1 MDGSLKNPGYRE
13 RLLDREVDELA
24 RLFGAVKI
32 EGPKYCGKTWC
43 AQAHANSEIRLDR
56 EEERNL
62 VRMDHRIALE
72 GAKPRLIDEWQ
83 EVPGLHDDV
92 RRAVDDSGARGLYLL
107 TGSSLPPQEGYSH
120 SGAGRIARVH
130 MRTESLLEQ
139 GLSDGSISI
148 GALFDGSDAF
158 GRAPDVTVADI
169 ASWVCRGGW
178 PAIQGMS
185 DRACA
190 RLNGQYL
197 GAVFDEDALRKGL
210 SPAMARNALAALAR
224 NVATAAT
231 YKTLRT
237 DMARGEK
244 GSVSD
249 DEVVKYL
256 DLFRGMYLIEEV
268 PGWDVG
274 IRSKKHLRTKPKRY
288 FADPALAAR
297 MLGVS
302 ASALLADTQLLG
314 LLFENLCLRDLL
326 VYLSASDGLQDARV
340 CYYGDDTG
348 LEVDFV
354 VSLSDGRWGAVE
366 VKLAEDK
373 VPDGVASLV
382 RLRDL
387 AAKNAAQRMPA
398 PSFLVVLVGRAS
410 YAHST
415 PEGVKVVP
423 VNMLGVS

>member
-1 MDGSLKNPGYRE
+1 
-13 RLLDREVDELA
+13 
-24 RLFGAVKI
+24 
-32 EGPKYCGKTWC
+32 
-43 AQAHANSEIRLDR
+43 
-56 EEERNL
+56 
-62 VRMDHRIALE
+62 
-72 GAKPRLIDEWQ
+72 
-83 EVPGLHDDV
+83 
-92 RRAVDDSGARGLYLL
+92 
-107 TGSSLPPQEGYSH
+107 
-120 SGAGRIARVH
+120 
-130 MRTESLLEQ
+130 MR
-139 GLSDGSISI
+139 
-148 GALFDGSDAF
+148 
-158 GRAPDVTVADI
+158 
-169 ASWVCRGGW
+169 
-178 PAIQGMS
+178 GMS
-185 DRACA
+185 DRACT

-197 GAVFDEDALRKGL
+197 GAVFDEDAPRKGL
-210 SPAMARNALAALAR
+210 LPSMARNALAALAR

-231 YKTLRT
+231 YKTLRA
-237 DMARGEK
+237 DMARGEE

-256 DLFRGMYLIEEV
+256 DLFKGMYLIEEV
-268 PGWDVG
+268 PGWDVRS
-274 IRSKKHLRTKPKRY
+274 RSKKHLRTKPKRY

-354 VSLSDGRWGAVE
+354 ISLPDGRWGAVE

-398 PSFLVVLVGRAS
+398 PSFLAVLVGRAS
-410 YAHST
+410 YAHNT
-415 PEGVKVVP
+415 PEGVRVVP
-423 VNMLGVS
+423 VNMLGIS